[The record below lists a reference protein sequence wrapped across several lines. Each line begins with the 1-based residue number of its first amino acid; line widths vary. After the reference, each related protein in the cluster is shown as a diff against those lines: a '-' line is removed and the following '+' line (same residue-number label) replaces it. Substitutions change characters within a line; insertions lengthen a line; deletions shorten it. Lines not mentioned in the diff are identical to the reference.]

1 MALFKYD
8 LEALKQEIARREKI
22 QEHKGFYLPDDVWKN
37 VLSYLSPSIGDLIN
51 DLPLTQL
58 RLLYQNLFNRYFKRA
73 SNYKVPLEIRRSWHL
88 KGIYKEHRKHNIRD
102 LIVEKLQIKQK
113 KHIDSYEQ
121 SYQPI
126 ECAVG
131 DVFLYTIQRSGRS
144 SRWSRD
150 EEIDE
155 YYCMITK
162 VNKKT
167 YSVQCIKNQH
177 RWHTVDNQPSKK
189 GVCLLPE
196 NSLATPKF
204 PQDIEVPNGT
214 YDLHWFRLWHIDED
228 TMVETRTIEK
238 FKIEEKALWKSE
250 RTIQAGTI
258 KDKPSKPFPI
268 GMWATGTNKSLK
280 IDRY

>member
-22 QEHKGFYLPDDVWKN
+22 QEHKGFLLPDDVWKN
-37 VLSYLSPSIGDLIN
+37 VFSYLSPSIGGLVDN
-51 DLPLTQL
+51 LPLTQL
-58 RLLYQNLFNRYFKRA
+58 RLLYQNLFNRYFQRA
-73 SNYKVPLEIRRSWHL
+73 NNYKIPLEVRRSWHL
-88 KGIYKEHRKHNIRD
+88 KGIYKKHREDNIRD
-102 LIVEKLQIKQK
+102 LIVEKLQIKQT
-113 KHIDSYEQ
+113 KHEDAIHQ
-121 SYQPI
+121 QYQPI
-126 ECAVG
+126 ECVVG
-131 DVFLYTIQRSGRS
+131 DVFLYTIQRSGNTRH
-144 SRWSRD
+144 RD

-177 RWHTVDNQPSKK
+177 LWHTVDNNPTKK

-196 NSLATPKF
+196 NHLDTPKF

-214 YDLHWFRLWHIDED
+214 YNLHWYRLWQIDEE
-228 TMVETRTIEK
+228 TSVETRTIEK

-250 RTIQAGTI
+250 RTVQAGNI
-258 KDKPSKPFPI
+258 KDKVPSKPFPI
-268 GMWATGTNKSLK
+268 GMWATGRNKSQK
-280 IDRY
+280 KDRY

>member
-8 LEALKQEIARREKI
+8 LETLKQEIARREKI

-37 VLSYLSPSIGDLIN
+37 VFSYLSPSIGGLVD

-58 RLLYQNLFNRYFKRA
+58 RLLYQNLFNRYFQRA
-73 SNYKVPLEIRRSWHL
+73 SNYKIPLDIRRSWHL
-88 KGIYKEHRKHNIRD
+88 KGIYKEHRQHNIKD

-113 KHIDSYEQ
+113 KHVDAPHET
-121 SYQPI
+121 YQPI
-126 ECAVG
+126 ECVVG
-131 DVFLYTIQRSGRS
+131 DVFMYTIQRSGGC
-144 SRWSRD
+144 WKGG
-150 EEIDE
+150 EVDE
-155 YYCMITK
+155 YYCIITK

-177 RWHTVDNQPSKK
+177 LWYTEDNNPSNK

-196 NSLATPKF
+196 NPRDTPKF

-214 YDLHWFRLWHIDED
+214 YDLHWYRLWHIDEE
-228 TMVETRTIEK
+228 TMVETRSIEK

-250 RTIQAGTI
+250 RTIQAGNI

-268 GMWATGTNKSLK
+268 GMWVTGKNKSLK
-280 IDRY
+280 KDRY